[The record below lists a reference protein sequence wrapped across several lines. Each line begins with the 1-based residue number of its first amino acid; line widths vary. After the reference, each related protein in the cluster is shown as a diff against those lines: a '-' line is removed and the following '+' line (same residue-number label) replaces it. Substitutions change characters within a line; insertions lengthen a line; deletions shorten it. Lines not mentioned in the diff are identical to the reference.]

1 MMTAPPSSEQLPTLS
16 TNFTGWNAAATVAY
30 ARKFVAKLTGHPN
43 FPEPWPSWV
52 ASLGQLTEKGNAL
65 EAASLEAES
74 RDTFKVAQ
82 RNALNKDLQKD
93 LRSSILHVEM
103 VAQGNLEL
111 ITSLGL
117 NQRHAPIKRRTPLPM
132 LAPQLTVTQS
142 KKSGFL
148 DGKVVMCPGARM
160 FLVQITDGD
169 PSVEA
174 NWVRVDIFSKQ
185 LFEVGGRE
193 PGKTYYL
200 RARCYGPSGTGPW
213 SAIVT
218 IISL

>member
-1 MMTAPPSSEQLPTLS
+1 MTAPQSSEALPALS

-30 ARKFVAKLTGHPN
+30 SRKFVAKLTGHPD
-43 FPEPWPSWV
+43 FPEPWPPWV
-52 ASLGQLTEKGNAL
+52 ASLARLTEKGNIL
-65 EAASLEAES
+65 EAADLQAES
-74 RDTFKVAQ
+74 HDKYKVAQ
-82 RNALNKDLQKD
+82 KNALNQDLKKD
-93 LRSSILHVEM
+93 LRSSVLHVEL
-103 VAQGNLEL
+103 VAQGNVQL
-111 ITSLGL
+111 INSLGL
-117 NQRHAPIKRRTPLPM
+117 NQRHAPGKKNNLLPM
-132 LAPQLTVTQS
+132 LAPLLTVTQS

-148 DGKVVMCPGARM
+148 DGKVIMCPGAKM

-185 LFEVGGRE
+185 SFEVGGRE
-193 PGKTYYL
+193 PGKTYFL